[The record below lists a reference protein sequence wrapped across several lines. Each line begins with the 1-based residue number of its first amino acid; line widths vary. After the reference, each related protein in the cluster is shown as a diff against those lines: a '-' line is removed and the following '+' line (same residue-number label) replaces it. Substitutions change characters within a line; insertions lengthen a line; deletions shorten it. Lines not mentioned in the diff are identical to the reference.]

1 VIVLGTLLPYVLYMA
16 ALRHLTAATAG
27 VVGMLEP
34 VVATVVAWAWLG
46 QSLVA
51 VQVVGGVVVLAG
63 VGLAQRAA
71 AGATPPGA
79 TRRGGARGDEERP
92 PAAA

>member
-1 VIVLGTLLPYVLYMA
+1 
-16 ALRHLTAATAG
+16 
-27 VVGMLEP
+27 
-34 VVATVVAWAWLG
+34 VAWAWLG

-51 VQVVGGVVVLAG
+51 VQVLGGVVVLAG

-71 AGATPPGA
+71 AGASPPAVPG
-79 TRRGGARGDEERP
+79 RGGAASEGERP